1 MPHVFTVDA
10 KKWEEAQQRA
20 REFWESEEG
29 QKLKQNIRACA
40 ASFDEL
46 IKTGKTTVKIV
57 TNKEDEIKNEKQN

>member
-20 REFWESEEG
+20 REFWESEDG
-29 QKLKQNIRACA
+29 QKLKQEMRDCA

-57 TNKEDEIKNEKQN
+57 TNNEDKIK